1 MRRISL
7 RWKAATHV
15 GEIGEPTGGVFWA
28 PPWKHRHKNKRA
40 KKLPC
45 ACAHLRSRP
54 PLSLP
59 LVDLDSQARWRR
71 LVDPWREGFFRQGTD
86 FLLPLPTSQR
96 LNIWA
101 VCVCT
106 ILTSN
111 WSQFYL
117 RTSHFNLLRKHNFAQ
132 ISSKSKAFIKSVRIS
147 LNNRTLP
154 VGLW

>member
-1 MRRISL
+1 MESSYTCGGDWRADWRRFLGSAV
-7 RWKAATHV
+7 K
-15 GEIGEPTGGVFWA
+15 A
-28 PPWKHRHKNKRA
+28 PPQKQESKKRPR
-40 KKLPC
+40 PC

-54 PLSLP
+54 PSLP

-117 RTSHFNLLRKHNFAQ
+117 RTSHFNLLRKHDFAQ
-132 ISSKSKAFIKSVRIS
+132 ISSKSKAFIKSVSIS

-154 VGLW
+154 VGL